1 MASGALWPAQPN
13 SSLNWPFCKGASGKL
28 KPEVGTQNKQVV
40 VKKVTQQIVSWMQKD
55 RSVGMRPKGEQ
66 KGGGTEKTEKRK
78 GSHCRFSPCTCGCLF
93 IQAPTCRLPERA
105 SEGGSTLSTA
115 HWGDQAQKPAPCT
128 SAVGLQPRGGILTH
142 K

>member
-1 MASGALWPAQPN
+1 MASGTLCPAQPN
-13 SSLNWPFCKGASGKL
+13 SSLNWPFCKGASGNL
-28 KPEVGTQNKQVV
+28 KPEVETQSKQVV
-40 VKKVTQQIVSWMQKD
+40 VKTVTQQIVSWMQKD
-55 RSVGMRPKGEQ
+55 RSVGMRTKGEQ

-78 GSHCRFSPCTCGCLF
+78 GAIAFSTPALCRCLF

-115 HWGDQAQKPAPCT
+115 HWVDQAQKPAPCT

-142 K
+142 V